1 MNIWID
7 LTNSPH
13 VTFFKPFKASWE
25 SLGWDVTVTLR
36 DLSNT
41 EELVKQ
47 EGWKYEKISGHGGKN
62 RILKLI
68 AFMFRIRDLTKA
80 LSTEIPD
87 IGMSH
92 SGFCVPLV
100 GRLLGFPTIYLNDNE
115 WALANFLAAPFAT
128 VAYFPSLLKGSRT
141 IKWLQVLGANI
152 KFYEGVKEAIYLS
165 QAPQN
170 FFAFGIRDKVYFRPE
185 PHTADY
191 YSKSG
196 HESSANIIR
205 ELASEFKVIILPRDA
220 IQANLFSKLESEQ
233 CELARSPIPLSTIV
247 SDAQMFIGAGGTM
260 SRELAILGVPTISI
274 YADNLLNV
282 DKYLIEQGCLSH
294 MSKLD
299 LSLVRSH
306 LHSFTGNKTDLIS
319 VGSEAFRMLEKA
331 VIDLKMDCNTNSS
344 GHK

>member
-13 VTFFKPFKASWE
+13 VTFFKPFKVSWD
-25 SLGWDVTVTLR
+25 SMGWDVTITLR

-41 EELVKQ
+41 EELVNQ
-47 EGWKYEKISGHGGKN
+47 EGWKYQKISGHGGKN

-68 AFMFRIRDLTKA
+68 AFISRVRSLTKA
-80 LSTEIPD
+80 LSIKIPD

-141 IKWLQVLGANI
+141 IKWLRVLGTNI

-165 QAPQN
+165 QVPQN
-170 FFAFGIRDKVYFRPE
+170 SSNAGIRDKVYFRPE

-191 YSKSG
+191 YSSSG
-196 HESSANIIR
+196 HESSRNIIR
-205 ELASEFKVIILPRDA
+205 QLALEFKVIVLPRDS
-220 IQANLFSKLESEQ
+220 IQANLFIDLESEQ
-233 CELARSPIPLSTIV
+233 CEIARDPIPLSRII

-274 YADNLLNV
+274 YADNLLSV
-282 DKYLIEQGCLSH
+282 DKYLIEQGYLSH
-294 MSKLD
+294 MSKFDLSFVRSRFNLSVSNKLD
-299 LSLVRSH
+299 LMA
-306 LHSFTGNKTDLIS
+306 
-319 VGSEAFRMLEKA
+319 VGSETFSMLERA
-331 VIDLKMDCNTNSS
+331 VIELKIDSNHKNSEQ
-344 GHK
+344 K